1 MLRDRDEWRRPW
13 TAGDRASGAVP
24 TLASEP
30 GSALGVLGWDA
41 AYDRVDGLDG
51 DPARRGTYGRADAG
65 RVPVP
70 TVAPPLVGAAE
81 PAGAVRSRRPPS
93 RASLVLTAVLAGAA
107 GAAVTLAAL
116 ELVDRGDGAGASPAP
131 VVTQP
136 SAPMEGPAAAG
147 PDLPTV
153 DRTRDIIPQVAELVT
168 PSVLRIDVRGGSLQG
183 QGLGSGVIY
192 RADGYILTNHHVI
205 DGAGEVAVTLANG
218 DRVPAEVVGS
228 DPLADLA
235 VLRIQRTGLPTI
247 RIRPESE
254 PLRVGE
260 TVVAIG
266 SPFGLDAT
274 VTAGIVSALN
284 RDLDIPGGG
293 GTIPAVVQT
302 DAAINP
308 GNSGGALV
316 DLEGQLVGINTA
328 IVSRSGRNEGIGFA
342 VSTPQVVSSAE
353 QLLSQGFVRYPL
365 LGIMG
370 TDVSQDVAAAFGLP
384 DRRGAV
390 VQTVTDDSAADRAGL
405 LPGDVIVS
413 VDGADLRSMSELVAE
428 VRRRL
433 PGDVVRLGIVREGS
447 RIQLLVTLGERPRG

>member
-1 MLRDRDEWRRPW
+1 MRDRDEWRRPW
-13 TAGDRASGAVP
+13 TAADAGGGPATV
-24 TLASEP
+24 ASEP
-30 GSALGVLGWDA
+30 RLAPVGLGWDA
-41 AYDRVDGLDG
+41 AYDRVDGLDA
-51 DPARRGTYGRADAG
+51 DPERRGTYGRTDAV
-65 RVPVP
+65 RAPDP
-70 TVAPPLVGAAE
+70 TTPPPRAVAPTA
-81 PAGAVRSRRPPS
+81 RTRRPPS
-93 RASLVLTAVLAGAA
+93 RAALVLTALLAGAA
-107 GAAVTLAAL
+107 GAGLTLVLADVTAF
-116 ELVDRGDGAGASPAP
+116 GGGASDEPAATGAVPAATAPAP
-131 VVTQP
+131 T
-136 SAPMEGPAAAG
+136 APAP
-147 PDLPTV
+147 PDLPSI
-153 DRTRDIIPQVAELVT
+153 DRTRDLIPQVAELVT

-192 RADGYILTNHHVI
+192 RPDGYILTNHHVI
-205 DGAGEVAVTLANG
+205 DGAGEVSVTLANG
-218 DRVPAEVVGS
+218 DRLPAEIVGS

-235 VLRIQRTGLPTI
+235 VLRIDRTGLPTI
-247 RIRPESE
+247 RIRPDAE

-284 RDLDIPGGG
+284 RDLDIPSGG

-316 DLEGQLVGINTA
+316 DLEGRLVGINTA

-353 QLLSQGFVRYPL
+353 QLIAQGFVRYPL

-370 TDVSQDVAAAFGLP
+370 TDVSEEVAAAFGLP

-390 VQTVTDDSAADRAGL
+390 VQSVQDGSGAALAGL
-405 LPGDVIVS
+405 LPGDVIVA
-413 VDGADLRSMSELVAE
+413 VDGRPLGTMSQLVAE
-428 VRRRL
+428 VRRRV
-433 PGDVVRLGIVREGS
+433 PGDVVRLGIVREGVRS
-447 RIQLLVTLGERPRG
+447 EILVTLGERPRS